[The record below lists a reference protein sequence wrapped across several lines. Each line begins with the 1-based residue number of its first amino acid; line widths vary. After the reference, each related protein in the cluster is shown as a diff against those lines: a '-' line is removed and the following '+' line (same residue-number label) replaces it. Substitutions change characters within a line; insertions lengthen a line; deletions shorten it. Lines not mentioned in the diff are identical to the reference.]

1 MGRKIIKNIHED
13 SGMSKIYGIENCLA
27 IADRKH
33 LLRGRFARLM
43 IILLIQKID
52 RNFGLAVFLS

>member
-43 IILLIQKID
+43 IILLIQKISQIL
-52 RNFGLAVFLS
+52 GM

>member
-1 MGRKIIKNIHED
+1 MGRNIIRNIHED
-13 SGMSKIYGIENCLA
+13 SGMSIIFGIENCLA

-43 IILLIQKID
+43 IIVLIQKISQIL
-52 RNFGLAVFLS
+52 GM